1 MPYTPIVKVVSPN
14 VHYDESL
21 CRLEASYDYSRTT
34 VQKDGNSFTVSSPQN
49 CEFGGISSEP
59 SPKIPIPIPHQVMP
73 VTNRLSIRTDCR
85 VPKLGVMLVGWGG
98 NNGSTLTAT
107 MEANHRK
114 LRWRT
119 RTGEQQANWFG
130 SLTQASTVLL
140 GSDADGRDVFAPM
153 KDLLPM
159 VESNSIGECVQIRR
173 EFMLRCS
180 SLESIR
186 SSSGRLGH

>member
-14 VHYDESL
+14 VRFDEAHS
-21 CRLEASYDYSRTT
+21 RLEAKYEYSRTT
-34 VQKDGNSFTVSSPQN
+34 VQKNGDSFTVSAQQ
-49 CEFGGISSEP
+49 ISTHCRSRIQQQENP
-59 SPKIPIPIPHQVMP
+59 SLLPIAKQVVP
-73 VTNRLSIRTDCR
+73 VVNRLSIRTDVR

-98 NNGSTLTAT
+98 NNGSTLTAAL
-107 MEANHRK
+107 EANRRQ

-119 RTGEQQANWFG
+119 RSGEQQANWFG

-159 VESNSIGECVQIRR
+159 VESNDIGE
-173 EFMLRCS
+173 
-180 SLESIR
+180 
-186 SSSGRLGH
+186 